1 MRKVALLLL
10 ASGMLWA
17 TTPYFTVEPGEVEIV
32 PQPQAPP
39 QITGSVTLRQAQDGQ
54 GDHARG
60 TVVTGGGCLIYL
72 SVPKAEPCKADD
84 ECDRV
89 AGGVIRPGYCA
100 SISDS
105 SASKKV
111 CWYKPEPEC
120 CARRPDPKNP
130 LELNVPLKFDNP
142 TSPYPPGVR
151 RPVRWRVV
159 SCQNLKPG
167 GCGSRSIPNGHLYR
181 YGKIKQF
188 N

>member
-17 TTPYFTVEPGEVEIV
+17 ATPYFTVEPGEVEVV
-32 PQPQAPP
+32 PQSQAPP
-39 QITGSVTLRQAQDGQ
+39 LITGSVTLKHAQGGQAS
-54 GDHARG
+54 G

-72 SVPKAEPCKADD
+72 SVPKPEPCEADD
-84 ECDRV
+84 KCDRV
-89 AGGVIRPGYCA
+89 AGGVRRPGYCA
-100 SISDS
+100 PISDS

-120 CARRPDPKNP
+120 CGRRPDPNHP
-130 LELNVPLKFDNP
+130 LELNVLLKFGNS

-167 GCGSRSIPNGHLYR
+167 GCKDRSIPNGHLYK
-181 YGKIKQF
+181 YGKTKQF